1 MTAAVARAMPAMIRV
16 AAAEMIAYRAEILI
30 WILTA
35 TMPLIMMAMWD
46 SVAAEGPVA
55 GMTQADLARYFT
67 VTLVV
72 RHLTSCW
79 VVWELNML
87 IRSGGLSPHLL
98 RPMHPMWFQV
108 VRHAVALPMRLA
120 VLVPMV
126 ALLVAWRPE
135 MGLAP
140 TLPQLAVAA
149 VSSALA
155 WLVVFATQVAFGCL
169 AFWYGQSLGV
179 FNLWFGLWSVF
190 GGYLV
195 PLSVMPEGV
204 RAVADWLPFRSM
216 LSIPIEIG
224 AGLLPPAEWGGALLL
239 QAAWVLI
246 TGAVAMRVWRAG
258 LARYGAF
265 GA

>member
-1 MTAAVARAMPAMIRV
+1 MRATLRAFPTLLRV
-16 AAAEMIAYRAEILI
+16 GFAEMVAYRAEILI
-30 WILTA
+30 WILSA
-35 TMPLIMMAMWD
+35 TMPLIMLAMWD

-55 GMTQADLARYFT
+55 GLDQAAFARYFT

-87 IRSGGLSPHLL
+87 IRSGGLSPQLL
-98 RPMHPMWFQV
+98 RPMHPLWFQA
-108 VRHAVALPMRLA
+108 VRHAVALPVRIA
-120 VLVPMV
+120 VLVPLV

-135 MGLAP
+135 MELAP
-140 TLPQLAVAA
+140 TLAQVAVAS
-149 VSSALA
+149 VSSVLA
-155 WLVVFATQVAFGCL
+155 WLIVFATQVTFGCL
-169 AFWYGQSLGV
+169 AFWYGQSLGL

-195 PLSVMPEGV
+195 PLAVMPDDIQTLAG
-204 RAVADWLPFRSM
+204 WLPFRSM
-216 LSIPIEIG
+216 LGTPIEIG
-224 AGLLPPAEWGGALLL
+224 AGLLAPDEWAPALLVQL
-239 QAAWVLI
+239 GWVTASSLV
-246 TGAVAMRVWRAG
+246 GLRVWRAG